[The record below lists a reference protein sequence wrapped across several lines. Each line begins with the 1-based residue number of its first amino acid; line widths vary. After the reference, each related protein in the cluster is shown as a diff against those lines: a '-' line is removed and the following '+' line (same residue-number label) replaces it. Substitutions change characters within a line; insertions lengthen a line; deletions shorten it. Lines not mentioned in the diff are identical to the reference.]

1 MITYN
6 NKEKFIKILYI
17 RVCLSVDDCVGL
29 LLLRHYIS
37 GGSKSHFINHCNYR
51 SISSYEIHLVLQ
63 LYHLYLNILNMFLND
78 IFNEIFLIY
87 NMTRFIIEFLNSLFR
102 LPFPWLLWTA
112 VNGTGLS
119 VSSKGAACSIS
130 MLFLMLIL
138 VFLSILTFKWKMTKA
153 MGGVML
159 VLYVVFVIVSLGF
172 SFGWYECPV

>member
-1 MITYN
+1 
-6 NKEKFIKILYI
+6 
-17 RVCLSVDDCVGL
+17 
-29 LLLRHYIS
+29 
-37 GGSKSHFINHCNYR
+37 
-51 SISSYEIHLVLQ
+51 
-63 LYHLYLNILNMFLND
+63 MFLND
-78 IFNEIFLIY
+78 IFNEILIY
-87 NMTRFIIEFLNSLFR
+87 NITRFIIEFLNSLFR

>member
-1 MITYN
+1 M
-6 NKEKFIKILYI
+6 L
-17 RVCLSVDDCVGL
+17 
-29 LLLRHYIS
+29 
-37 GGSKSHFINHCNYR
+37 
-51 SISSYEIHLVLQ
+51 
-63 LYHLYLNILNMFLND
+63 
-78 IFNEIFLIY
+78 
-87 NMTRFIIEFLNSLFR
+87 RFIIEFLNSLFR